1 MMINSTALKNQ
12 LNQRQSFVGAMLAAM
27 LLLTGC
33 GGESEVSTPVTG
45 SGVAS
50 GSGASDAG
58 SGSFTAST
66 FTSEFRNAAGSM
78 GAIETRTVSRSSG
91 AGSSVHVSKAVR
103 LSNAAGATRTHD
115 FDRYSQDLAGKKMA
129 ETANL
134 GGAGYASAALTSLL
148 QAVDGKS
155 LVDHLE
161 VFWQQ
166 SSDAAQTLA
175 AEDFIHLVL
184 GAHAGTGAVTNE
196 LEAFLQ
202 SLQKMPAFHAMG
214 QEERY
219 AQSMD
224 GQNAAHAFLLQ
235 LSDTFGLA
243 ALPGALAQAGEVAA
257 AAD

>member
-1 MMINSTALKNQ
+1 MMINRTAKKNH
-12 LNQRQSFVGAMLAAM
+12 LNQRQTFVGAMLAAM

-45 SGVAS
+45 SGPAS
-50 GSGASDAG
+50 GSGVPDAG
-58 SGSFTAST
+58 SGSFTATT

-78 GAIETRTVSRSSG
+78 GAIETRNVSRSSG

-103 LSNAAGATRTHD
+103 LSNAAGATRAHD
-115 FDRYSQDLAGKKMA
+115 FDRYSQELAGKKMA

-134 GGAGYASAALTSLL
+134 GGTGDASAALTSLL

-184 GAHAGTGAVTNE
+184 AAHAGTGAVTTE

-202 SLQKMPAFHAMG
+202 SLQKLPAFHAMG
-214 QEERY
+214 QENGD
-219 AQSMD
+219 AQPGD
-224 GQNAAHAFLLQ
+224 GQNAAQAFLLT

-243 ALPGALAQAGEVAA
+243 ALPGALAQAQEVTAA
-257 AAD
+257 VD